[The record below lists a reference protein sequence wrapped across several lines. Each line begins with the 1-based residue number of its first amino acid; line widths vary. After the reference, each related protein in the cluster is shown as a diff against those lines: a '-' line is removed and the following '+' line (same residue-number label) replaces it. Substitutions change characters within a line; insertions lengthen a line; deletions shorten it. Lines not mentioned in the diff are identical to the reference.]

1 MTTSTAT
8 SPDGS
13 CATGNLSSPTSSA
26 GHVIHA
32 EFSAARP
39 LPVSHTVSLESLIS
53 EFESDPEMDLAMQN
67 ARRDLVDSLY
77 GREPETLTVLRLMVG
92 LSQARLA
99 EMIGTSQPH
108 IARIEGGRTDPGTE
122 MIAKLARALAV
133 NEQRAFAAIR
143 QQRTGREKIR

>member
-1 MTTSTAT
+1 
-8 SPDGS
+8 
-13 CATGNLSSPTSSA
+13 
-26 GHVIHA
+26 
-32 EFSAARP
+32 
-39 LPVSHTVSLESLIS
+39 
-53 EFESDPEMDLAMQN
+53 MQN

-143 QQRTGREKIR
+143 QQRIGREKIR